1 VAAQATLDLRRS
13 TSRRLRLLMTSSPR
27 FANALSTHPDSARAE
42 AEVLETLRAGLDGAT
57 PHLLVVFVTHHYGA
71 AIEGL
76 GGRLASALGSP
87 AVLGCTGVHV
97 IGGSREVEDGPGM
110 SVWAASLPGTTVR
123 SFDCSAVSGAD
134 GGVLFSEDPPIDDA
148 ARASL
153 LLLGDPYTFPMDQFL
168 AQLNESHPGVPAFGG
183 MSSGGQGP
191 GQNLLLG
198 TDHVRDSGLIGVVLE
213 GDIEVR
219 SVVSQGCRPVGKPWV
234 ITKGKENL
242 MQQLG
247 GQAAVD
253 VLMETIRDLPP
264 ADQELFRRGPF
275 VGLAIDATKSNF
287 ERADFL
293 VRQILGMH
301 TQSRSVAV
309 ADMIRRGQTVQ
320 FLVRD
325 AAAAGEDLSE
335 LMRTEAGGPVSDPH
349 EAGALLFSCNG
360 RGSRMFAEPN
370 HDVARVEAGLAA
382 GVPVAGFF
390 AAGEVGP
397 VGGHNFLHGFT
408 ASVAVF
414 RARAK

>member
-1 VAAQATLDLRRS
+1 
-13 TSRRLRLLMTSSPR
+13 MTSPR
-27 FANALSTHPDSARAE
+27 FANALSTLADPAAAE
-42 AEVLETLRAGLDGAT
+42 AEVVESLREGLAGASPD
-57 PHLLVVFVTHHYGA
+57 LLLVFVTHHHGA

-76 GGRLASALGSP
+76 GGRLAAALGAP
-87 AVLGCTGVHV
+87 AVLGCTGEHV
-97 IGGSREVEDGPGM
+97 IGGSREVENGPGL
-110 SVWAASLPGTTVR
+110 SVWGASLPGTAVR
-123 SFDCSAVSGAD
+123 PFECSAVSGAD
-134 GGVLFSEDPPIDDA
+134 GEVLFSEDPPIDDA
-148 ARASL
+148 SRASM

-191 GQNLLLG
+191 GQNLLVG
-198 TDHVRDSGLIGVVLE
+198 TDHVRDSGLLGVVLE

-247 GQAAVD
+247 GKAAVD
-253 VLMETIRDLPP
+253 VLMETIRDLAP

-301 TQSRSVAV
+301 TQTRSVAV

-335 LMRTEAGGPVSDPH
+335 LMQSEGGGPVTDPH
-349 EAGALLFSCNG
+349 AAGALLFSCNG
-360 RGSRMFAEPN
+360 RGSRMFAEPD
-370 HDVARVEAGLAA
+370 HDVSRVQAGLAE

-397 VGGHNFLHGFT
+397 VGGRNFLHGFT

-414 RARAK
+414 RSRGE